1 MRLGVSTTAAGT
13 LLATLASAAPGA
25 ERKLVTVDD
34 LMELRTVNE
43 VRISPDGRHVVYTV
57 STPSYE
63 TDSHETILYVV
74 PSSGGNPTRLTY
86 VTPVLNRP
94 IPNPVLRWSP
104 DGTTISFL
112 SPVQGVAQ
120 VMGIGIAGGEARA
133 LTSAKGGVVTYEW
146 SPGGSDLAYISAD
159 PPSDEEARQRRDKTF
174 VIQVDRQ
181 DRPVHVWRQP
191 LGGGPAQSL
200 TPPEHFVSS
209 LSWSPDGA
217 TIAYAAS
224 LITGFM
230 ATYNSRI
237 YAVPAAGGS
246 PRAVVDRPG
255 MNVNPRYSPDGQWI
269 AFTSTNGRA
278 EMIST
283 WGLHI
288 ARTTGGETRNLSAKN
303 ETWAGDYLWLPDS
316 RSMLQLPEEGTAR
329 RGARMF
335 DRPIL
340 RVSVDSGE
348 FESLTP
354 EQIVAYSPSLSGDG
368 RLLAYRS
375 VEPRTMGDV
384 VVMDVATRR
393 VTRLSDVNPQ
403 LKDLALGDLKAIS
416 WKSFDGMEIWG
427 LLLTPPGHRAGTR
440 VPLVVYAHGGPI
452 GGFTY
457 GIFPQFM
464 HRTGQVDFYP
474 TDAMASAGMAVLFP
488 MPRGGSGY
496 GEAGFRMIVKRWGDG
511 DYKDI
516 MAGVD
521 HVIGLGI
528 ADPER
533 LGVMGAS
540 YGGFMTSWIVTQTH
554 RFKVASTGAS
564 LIDLAGMYYLSDAG
578 EITREYFG
586 APWENRELY
595 EKHSPLTHAANVR
608 TPLLIQHGENDRRV
622 PVSQAMAFYRALK
635 AHGKIV
641 ELDIHP
647 GAGHV
652 VYEPDLERVQMQRNL
667 DWFRKW
673 LAPTPP
679 AITR

>member
-1 MRLGVSTTAAGT
+1 
-13 LLATLASAAPGA
+13 
-25 ERKLVTVDD
+25 
-34 LMELRTVNE
+34 
-43 VRISPDGRHVVYTV
+43 
-57 STPSYE
+57 
-63 TDSHETILYVV
+63 
-74 PSSGGNPTRLTY
+74 
-86 VTPVLNRP
+86 
-94 IPNPVLRWSP
+94 
-104 DGTTISFL
+104 
-112 SPVQGVAQ
+112 
-120 VMGIGIAGGEARA
+120 
-133 LTSAKGGVVTYEW
+133 
-146 SPGGSDLAYISAD
+146 
-159 PPSDEEARQRRDKTF
+159 

-181 DRPVHVWRQP
+181 DRPVRIWRQP
-191 LGGGPAQSL
+191 VHGGPAQSL
-200 TPPEHFVSS
+200 TPPEHFVSG

-237 YAVPAAGGS
+237 YAVPAAGGA

-255 MNVNPRYSPDGQWI
+255 MNVNPRFSPDGQWI
-269 AFTSTNGRA
+269 AFTSTDGRA
-278 EMIST
+278 AMIST

-288 ARTTGGETRNLSAKN
+288 ARTAGGEVRNLSAKN

-316 RSMLQLPEEGTAR
+316 RSLLELPEEGTPR

-340 RVSVDSGE
+340 RVPVSGGDHE
-348 FESLTP
+348 VLTP
-354 EQIVAYSPSLSGDG
+354 ERIVAYSPSLTKDG

-375 VEPRTMGDV
+375 VEPRTMGEV
-384 VVMDVATRR
+384 VVMEVATKRI
-393 VTRLSDVNPQ
+393 TRLSDVNPQ
-403 LKDLALGDLKAIS
+403 AKDLALGDLTAIS
-416 WKSFDGMEIWG
+416 WRSFDGMEIWG
-427 LLLTPPGHRAGTR
+427 LLLTPPGHRPGAR
-440 VPLVVYAHGGPI
+440 VPLVVYVHGGPI

-464 HRTGQVDFYP
+464 HRPGQIDFYP

-511 DYKDI
+511 DFKDI

-521 HVIGLGI
+521 HLIATGL
-528 ADPER
+528 ADPDR

-540 YGGFMTSWIVTQTH
+540 YGGFMTSWIVTQTD
-554 RFKVASTGAS
+554 RFKAASTGAS
-564 LIDLAGMYYLSDAG
+564 VIDLPGLFYLSDAG
-578 EITREYFG
+578 EITKEYFG
-586 APWENRELY
+586 TPWENRDLY
-595 EKHSPLTHAANVR
+595 EKHSPLTHAAKVA
-608 TPLLIQHGENDRRV
+608 TPLLMQHGENDRRV

-667 DWFRKW
+667 DWFKKW
-673 LAPTPP
+673 LAPTAPVM
-679 AITR
+679 TR